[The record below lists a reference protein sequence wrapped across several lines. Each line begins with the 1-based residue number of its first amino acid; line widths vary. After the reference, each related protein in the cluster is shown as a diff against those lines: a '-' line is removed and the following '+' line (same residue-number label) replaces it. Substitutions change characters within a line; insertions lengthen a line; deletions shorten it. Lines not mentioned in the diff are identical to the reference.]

1 MVHPIKPTRHIA
13 PHIASIRL
21 NTEIVR
27 LSTEVLLFM
36 LFPLC
41 VQASCVELCVYE
53 APHYRMAFAVM
64 RNE

>member
-1 MVHPIKPTRHIA
+1 
-13 PHIASIRL
+13 L